1 MAATAAC
8 WVEGGGGMSAIG
20 DILGILAAILLGAGL
35 AILALDMAGDLIV
48 SLGWLGGILMLA
60 SCGLN
65 MLAAL
70 YFPHKRKSESP

>member
-1 MAATAAC
+1 
-8 WVEGGGGMSAIG
+8 MSAIG
-20 DILGILAAILLGAGL
+20 DVLGIFAATLLGAGL
-35 AILALDMAGDLIV
+35 AILALDMAGDLVV
-48 SLGWLGGILMLA
+48 SLGWLGGLLVIG